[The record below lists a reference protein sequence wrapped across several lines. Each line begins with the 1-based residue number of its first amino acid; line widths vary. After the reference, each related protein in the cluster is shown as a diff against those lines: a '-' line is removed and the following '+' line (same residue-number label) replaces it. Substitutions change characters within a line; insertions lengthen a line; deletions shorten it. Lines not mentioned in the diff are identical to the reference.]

1 MKLAPVAA
9 PKFETIDPNVSRLGL
24 RAVSFDAMKSSH
36 THRGFSLLE
45 ILLVTG
51 LLAIVMA
58 MVLPSFMGD
67 FFRAQ
72 MPESGRQMRALIQ
85 LTRANAMI
93 DGLRYRI
100 RFPREDE
107 LDEQGSQRQPVV
119 EVEDRPLE
127 FPEQFRPVLAAWARD
142 ETLLRNIRCAKVRLG
157 KPTIDQLLGQDEL
170 ALDLEEERLED
181 LEETARET
189 YEEEFPPLVFD
200 TDGTSE
206 WATFL
211 LTDAPADVPLEDLD
225 DETEFARL
233 EVILDGLTGLAW
245 LQRALYI
252 EELEMMKEHGWPP
265 VLRKDFLQAQKLTE
279 DNVLEIR
286 EASVRR

>member
-1 MKLAPVAA
+1 
-9 PKFETIDPNVSRLGL
+9 
-24 RAVSFDAMKSSH
+24 MKSSSQ
-36 THRGFSLLE
+36 HRGFSLLE

-58 MVLPSFMGD
+58 MVMPSLTND

-72 MPESGRQMRALIQ
+72 LPESARQMRALIQ

-93 DGLRYRI
+93 DGCRYRI
-100 RFPREDE
+100 RFPRDDE
-107 LDEQGSQRQPVV
+107 LDGRGSQRQPVV

-127 FPEQFRPVLAAWARD
+127 FPEQFRPVLAAWAQD
-142 ETLLRNIRCAKVRLG
+142 KTLLRDIRCVKVRLG
-157 KPTIDQLLGQDEL
+157 KPTVDQLLGQDEL
-170 ALDLEEERLED
+170 ALELEDERLED
-181 LEETARET
+181 IEDTAGES

-211 LTDAPADVPLEDLD
+211 LTDAPVEVSLEDLD
-225 DETEFARL
+225 DETKFGRL

-245 LQRALYI
+245 LQRTLYI
-252 EELEMMKEHGWPP
+252 EELEMMQEHGWPP

>member
-1 MKLAPVAA
+1 MMRRHK
-9 PKFETIDPNVSRLGL
+9 
-24 RAVSFDAMKSSH
+24 
-36 THRGFSLLE
+36 HRGFSLLE

-58 MVLPSFMGD
+58 LVMPNMMGD
-67 FFRAQ
+67 FVRAQ
-72 MPESGRQMRALIQ
+72 LPESAAQMRSLVQ

-107 LDEQGSQRQPVV
+107 LDGSGTQRQPIV
-119 EVEDRPLE
+119 EVEDEPLAK
-127 FPEQFRPVLAAWARD
+127 PEQFRPVLAAWAQD
-142 ETLLRNIRCAKVRLG
+142 ETLLRNIRCVKVRLG

-170 ALDLEEERLED
+170 AEEAADERLEE
-181 LEETARET
+181 LEETSKES
-189 YEEEFPPLVFD
+189 YEEDFPPLVFE

-211 LTDAPADVPLEDLD
+211 LTDAPKDVPNEDLD
-225 DETEFARL
+225 DETEFGRL

-245 LQRALYI
+245 LQRTLYV
-252 EELEMMKEHGWPP
+252 EELEMMQEHGWPP
-265 VLRKDFLQAQKLTE
+265 VLRKDFLTPMRLTE
-279 DNVLEIR
+279 DHVLEIR
-286 EASVRR
+286 EARVRK